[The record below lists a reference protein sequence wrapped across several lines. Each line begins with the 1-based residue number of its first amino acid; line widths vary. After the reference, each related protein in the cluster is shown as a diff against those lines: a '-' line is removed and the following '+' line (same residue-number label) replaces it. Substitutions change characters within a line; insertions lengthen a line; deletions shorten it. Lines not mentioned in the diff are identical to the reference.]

1 MEAKHS
7 IKFLNHGEFVEHQ
20 TRVPVTGISHCGSG
34 EKDGKT
40 YGTIT
45 FYTFD
50 DCEKYWIDAFFNEPD
65 FKTKVVGKTIIYWAV
80 DKR

>member
-1 MEAKHS
+1 MEAKPNK
-7 IKFLNHGEFVEHQ
+7 I
-20 TRVPVTGISHCGSG
+20 ISHVGSG

-65 FKTKVVGKTIIYWAV
+65 YKTKVVGKTIIYWAV